1 MVNRTEINN
10 SAKDNTPLLDSKLPE
25 IRMTVLGVNVN
36 MIEPRFARD
45 REVYDTKL
53 TIQES

>member
-10 SAKDNTPLLDSKLPE
+10 SAKDNTQVLDSELPE

-36 MIEPRFARD
+36 MIEPRFARN
-45 REVYDTKL
+45 R
-53 TIQES
+53 